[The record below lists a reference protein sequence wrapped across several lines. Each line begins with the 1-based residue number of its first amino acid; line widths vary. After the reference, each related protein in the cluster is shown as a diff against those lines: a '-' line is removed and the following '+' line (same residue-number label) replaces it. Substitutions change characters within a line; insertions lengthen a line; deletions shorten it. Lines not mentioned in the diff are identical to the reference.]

1 MPSVF
6 PDSLPASAISLARRP
21 AQGGECAVW
30 LSTQRAFVAA
40 SQTGGSG
47 QPCAVFDKVALAG
60 RPARLA
66 AVLLSPA
73 TDGVALSGEI
83 GVYGLDQDGVAL
95 SGEAS
100 IETPEWLGVP
110 EGTPVPVGSGF
121 EVAVPTGK
129 RFARIDAV
137 YPPAGLK
144 VALVAVPDDFTLHH
158 VGCVTGRELSLGRDV
173 RLLATGAP
181 RDRVQWLPGSDLSVS
196 GTTPTGLLGGI
207 GRYTGSACSALIR
220 VTKEGINSEN
230 LLIVDWTP
238 TQRLNA
244 PEGESLVGDTYNGPF
259 AAAIHFLSRNA

>member
-1 MPSVF
+1 MY
-6 PDSLPASAISLARRP
+6 
-21 AQGGECAVW
+21 
-30 LSTQRAFVAA
+30 
-40 SQTGGSG
+40 
-47 QPCAVFDKVALAG
+47 DKVGLAG

-73 TDGVALSGEI
+73 TDWVALSGEI

-95 SGEAS
+95 SGEAA

-121 EVAVPTGK
+121 EVVAPSGK
-129 RFARIDAV
+129 RFSRIDAV

-144 VALVAVPDDFTLHH
+144 VAVVAVPDDSSLHH
-158 VGCVTGRELSLGRDV
+158 VGCVTGREFSFGRDV

-181 RDRVQWLPGSDLSVS
+181 RDRVQWLPGSDLSVAA
-196 GTTPTGLLGGI
+196 TTPAALLGGI
-207 GRYTGSACSALIR
+207 GRYTGSACSALLR
-220 VTKEGINSEN
+220 VTKEGVNPEN
-230 LLIVDWTP
+230 VLIVDWTP

-244 PEGESLVGDTYNGPF
+244 AEGESLVADAYNGPF